1 MEWLNYH
8 HLLYFWVVAKEGSIV
23 RAGKQLGLAPP
34 TISGQLH
41 QLEEAL
47 GEKLFSRK
55 GRNLV
60 LTDEG
65 RVALRYADAI
75 FALGR
80 EFVDTVRGR
89 ATGQEMRLTVGVSDV
104 LAKSVVHRMLK
115 PVFAMHER
123 IRVVC
128 QSNRSNEAFLADL
141 ALNRIDVLLADAPAG
156 PGTPVRVFSHP
167 LGECGVAFFAAPA
180 LAASHRRGFPHSL
193 DGVPFVLP
201 GSDSTL
207 RRALNEWFATHEI
220 HPEIVAEMDDAAL
233 AAVMGEAGLGVFA
246 APDVIEADIRRRYRV
261 RVVGR
266 AREIV
271 QRFYVISLERKI
283 QHPAVAALSELA
295 RTRIFD

>member
-34 TISGQLH
+34 TISGQIH
-41 QLEEAL
+41 RLEEVL
-47 GEKLFSRK
+47 GEKLFARR
-55 GRNLV
+55 GRSLV
-60 LTDEG
+60 LTEQG

-80 EFVDTVRGR
+80 EFQDRVKGR
-89 ATGQEMRLTVGVSDV
+89 SAGEELRLTVGVSDV
-104 LAKSVVHRMLK
+104 LAKSVVQRILK
-115 PVFAMHER
+115 PVFAMHDR

-128 QSNRSNEAFLADL
+128 LSNRSNEAFLDDL
-141 ALNRIDVLLADAPAG
+141 AFNRIDVLLADAPAG

-167 LGECGVAFFAAPA
+167 LGECGVAFFATPA
-180 LAASHRRGFPHSL
+180 LATSRRRGFPQSL

-207 RRALNEWFATHEI
+207 RRALNDWFATNQI
-220 HPEIVAEMDDAAL
+220 HPKIVAEMDDAAL
-233 AAVMGEAGLGVFA
+233 AFVMGEAGLGVFA
-246 APDVIEADIRRRYRV
+246 APDVIEAEVRRRYRV

-283 QHPAVAALSELA
+283 QHPAVAALCEVA